1 MFSLKHSIFLFSLL
15 VICMTEINAKSYN
28 SWHLLYQDTY
38 GVIKKIKDPKKNKT
52 VIEFKSKSSRDTYIN
67 GAKTGK
73 KAWNN
78 RKDKTIRWDLNFNK
92 SFVIMVSLKTIDGYR
107 DLIYTSGEDNGNLY
121 FGLGKY
127 LVKGTWQTITRDLEA
142 DLHKYE
148 PDNKIISVNAFLI
161 RGSGRIAKIEMLSP
175 PKKSITT
182 NKNKNNFTD
191 KKVENIVKNV
201 EEKIKNIIRK
211 EQKSRDVENQDEEN
225 QKQQFSTI
233 DAKDSNSLA
242 PKIILEE
249 GSLIYHKLGEPFFD
263 PGATAIDFEGV
274 EIDVDV
280 IGEVD
285 INKVNRYVLSYIAT
299 DENGYTTTK
308 ARVVMVHKAGE
319 SVKPKKEIK
328 DKLPLKSKEKKQMDN
343 YEELMPLSPLDDT
356 ENMGMGMDEELMY
369 YD

>member
-1 MFSLKHSIFLFSLL
+1 MSHIKQMLLMGLFFITTIGLQ
-15 VICMTEINAKSYN
+15 AKSYH
-28 SWHLLYQDTY
+28 SWHLLYSDTY
-38 GVIKKIKDPKKNKT
+38 GLIKKIKDPKRKKR
-52 VIEFKSKSSRDTYIN
+52 VIEFQSKSSRDTYIN

-78 RKDKTIRWDLNFNK
+78 RKDKTIRWDFNFNK
-92 SFVIMVSLKTIDGYR
+92 SFVIMVSLKTKDGYR

-127 LVKGTWQTITRDLEA
+127 LVKGTWQTITRDLED

-148 PDNKIISVNAFLI
+148 PDNEIISVNAFLI

-175 PKKSITT
+175 KKKKKKSLPVNENT
-182 NKNKNNFTD
+182 FTD

-211 EQKSRDVENQDEEN
+211 EQESKDEEKKN
-225 QKQQFSTI
+225 QVVLKTEPT
-233 DAKDSNSLA
+233 DENSLA
-242 PKIILEE
+242 PKIILEQ

-263 PGATAIDFEGV
+263 PGATATDFEGV
-274 EIDVDV
+274 AIDVDV

-319 SVKPKKEIK
+319 SVKPKRETKP
-328 DKLPLKSKEKKQMDN
+328 KLPSKSINQKQMEN

>member
-1 MFSLKHSIFLFSLL
+1 MSRIKKILLTGLF
-15 VICMTEINAKSYN
+15 VISTMGLHAKSYN
-28 SWHLLYQDTY
+28 SWHLLYPDTY
-38 GVIKKIKDPKKNKT
+38 GLIKRIKDATHGKKI
-52 VIEFKSKSSRDTYIN
+52 IEFQSKSSRDTYIN

-78 RKDKTIRWDLNFNK
+78 RKDKIIKWDLNFNK
-92 SFVIMVSLKTIDGYR
+92 NFVIIVSTKTINGYR

-127 LVKGTWQTITRDLEA
+127 LVKGTWQTITRDLED

-148 PDNKIISVNAFLI
+148 PHNEIISVNAFLI
-161 RGSGRIAKIEMLSP
+161 RGSGRIGTIEMLSS
-175 PKKSITT
+175 KKEKKVSISKD
-182 NKNKNNFTD
+182 KNTLTD
-191 KKVENIVKNV
+191 KKVKNIVKNV

-211 EQKSRDVENQDEEN
+211 EQESQESKEKKNSKKEVLKIEPKDE
-225 QKQQFSTI
+225 
-233 DAKDSNSLA
+233 NSLA
-242 PKIILEE
+242 PRILLEE
-249 GSLIYHKLGEPFFD
+249 GNLIYHKLGEPFFD
-263 PGATAIDFEGV
+263 PGATAIDYEGV
-274 EIDVDV
+274 MIDIDV

-319 SVKPKKEIK
+319 EVKPKLEKIK
-328 DKLPLKSKEKKQMDN
+328 VKRSLKSRKKEQVEH
-343 YEELMPLSPLDDT
+343 YEELIPLSPLNET
-356 ENMGMGMDEELMY
+356 ESLNMGLDEELMY